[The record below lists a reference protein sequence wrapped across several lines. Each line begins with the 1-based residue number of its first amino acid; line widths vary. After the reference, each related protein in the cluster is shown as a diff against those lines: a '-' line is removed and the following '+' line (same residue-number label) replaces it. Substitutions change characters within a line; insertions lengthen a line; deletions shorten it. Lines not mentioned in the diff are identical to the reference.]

1 MLLVIFEFHFSKG
14 IGESEN
20 AQVGQDCKT
29 YLESRLR
36 FLESNL
42 QGGEGGAPTKK
53 AYAKASSKS
62 RGDDYNT
69 ESDFTL
75 GTLPKLQQ
83 SFVPANT

>member
-1 MLLVIFEFHFSKG
+1 MPVNLMRLA
-14 IGESEN
+14 ESEN

-42 QGGEGGAPTKK
+42 QGEGAAPSKK
-53 AYAKASSKS
+53 PYAKASSKA
-62 RGDDYNT
+62 RGDDYN
-69 ESDFTL
+69 EEADFSL

-83 SFVPANT
+83 TFVPANR

>member
-1 MLLVIFEFHFSKG
+1 
-14 IGESEN
+14 
-20 AQVGQDCKT
+20 
-29 YLESRLR
+29 LR

-53 AYAKASSKS
+53 AYAKAASKS

-83 SFVPANT
+83 TFVPANT